1 MFITVIRIYNTFQK
15 IQSGKIMLMQWN
27 GRQWEGKTCKGG
39 EGGGEGKQ
47 SNSRRKTKRQQAG
60 AEKAWGT

>member
-1 MFITVIRIYNTFQK
+1 
-15 IQSGKIMLMQWN
+15 MLMQWN

-47 SNSRRKTKRQQAG
+47 SSSRRKTKHQQAG